1 MLREMEGV
9 EGVLEPEAPESIEEM
24 DYDLMIPLE
33 EMEMISERLRERLES
48 HGVHTAQDVLSR
60 TPDELAT
67 IPGIGPVTAQ
77 RLQDMVQQ
85 AVDEARAEAAAAE
98 AE

>member
-1 MLREMEGV
+1 
-9 EGVLEPEAPESIEEM
+9 
-24 DYDLMIPLE
+24 
-33 EMEMISERLRERLES
+33 MISERLRERLES

-98 AE
+98 EE